1 MDEKIRYREINF
13 EWDADKAY
21 GNFKKH
27 GIDFRT
33 AVELF
38 FDPFVVA
45 LGDKIEEG
53 EKRHHLLGMIKS
65 WQVIFVAFVWRED
78 DIRLISARLATNN
91 ERKLYER
98 G

>member
-1 MDEKIRYREINF
+1 MNERIHYQGINF

-21 GNFKKH
+21 ANFKKH

-38 FDPFVVA
+38 FDPFLMA
-45 LGDKIEEG
+45 LEDKIEEG
-53 EKRHHLLGMIKS
+53 ELRHHAVGLTKN
-65 WQVIFVAFVWRED
+65 WQVIFVAFVWRGD
-78 DIRLISARLATNN
+78 DIRIISARVAASN
-91 ERKLYER
+91 ERKRYER